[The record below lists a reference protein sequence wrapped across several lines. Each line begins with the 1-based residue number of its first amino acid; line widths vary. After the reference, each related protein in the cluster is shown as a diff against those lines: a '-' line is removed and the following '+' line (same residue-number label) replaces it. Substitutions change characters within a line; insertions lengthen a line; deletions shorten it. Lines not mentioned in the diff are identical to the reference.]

1 MNFSVEGSLS
11 PKQKRVLGSTFEEGT
26 NILFYYLI
34 LHLFS
39 VCSRASLA
47 DIAFLVDESSRVGE
61 ENFQLTR
68 AFLLRII
75 NALDIGPNNV
85 QVALVLYSDEPRLE
99 FTLDTFED
107 KSEVLNFLKKLPYRG
122 GQPYTGA
129 AIDFLWKEVFTKEA
143 GSRRDQGVQ
152 QLAVVIT
159 DGYSL
164 DEIIE
169 PASNLRRS
177 DVTVYAV
184 GIQNI
189 SESSQLEQIATHP
202 SRKHVTNMKQQD
214 IEWMIKKRLCNE
226 IVEQAF
232 VIPLWTRSLKGG
244 KGFMSLLLQKC
255 HLNKLA

>member
-1 MNFSVEGSLS
+1 MY
-11 PKQKRVLGSTFEEGT
+11 
-26 NILFYYLI
+26 LFI
-34 LHLFS
+34 

-61 ENFQLTR
+61 KNFQLTR

-107 KSEVLNFLKKLPYRG
+107 KLEVLNYLKKLPYRG

-129 AIDFLWKEVFTKEA
+129 ALDFLRQEVFTKEA
-143 GSRRDQGVQ
+143 GSRRDQGIQ

-164 DEIIE
+164 DKFIE

-189 SESSQLEQIATHP
+189 SESYLLQQIASHP
-202 SRKHVTNMKQQD
+202 PRKHVTNMELFLKQPD
-214 IEWMIKKRLCNE
+214 IEWKIKKRLCNE

-232 VIPLWTRSLKGG
+232 VIPVWTRSLKEGIYI
-244 KGFMSLLLQKC
+244 SVTSRIPSQ
-255 HLNKLA
+255 